1 MLVFED
7 TKNMTTQT
15 NVEVFT
21 HGLVK
26 VLKEQWRVD
35 VWLMPSHNND
45 GDELIAAHKIIL
57 VCEYL
62 KSSFLL
68 KRPTN

>member
-1 MLVFED
+1 
-7 TKNMTTQT
+7 MTTQT
-15 NVEVFT
+15 NLEVFV

-26 VLKEQWRVD
+26 VFKEQWGVD
-35 VWLMPSHNND
+35 VWLKPGHNND

-62 KSSFLL
+62 KSSFLF
-68 KRPTN
+68 KRTTNEFLMIL